1 MKRAEKAERIA
12 IQLED
17 LFPEP
22 PVPLDHTDA
31 FSLLVAVL
39 LSAQCTDDRVNL
51 VTPALFKAG
60 PTPQAMRDLGVEKI
74 LELIRSCGLAP
85 TKAKNIQRL
94 SEILCEKYDGG
105 VPETLEELE
114 ALPGVGHK
122 TAAVVISQFFGVPA
136 FPVDTH
142 IFRLARR
149 WGLSRGKTVEAVEA
163 DLKKLFPPETWRDV
177 HLQIIF
183 FGRKFCPARGHDPD
197 ACPICA
203 WSGVKSVLAAEAKLK
218 PKAAKKK
225 SAKKKSVK
233 KQSANARAG

>member
-1 MKRAEKAERIA
+1 
-12 IQLED
+12 
-17 LFPEP
+17 
-22 PVPLDHTDA
+22 
-31 FSLLVAVL
+31 
-39 LSAQCTDDRVNL
+39 
-51 VTPALFKAG
+51 
-60 PTPQAMRDLGVEKI
+60 MRDLGVEKI

-94 SEILCEKYDGG
+94 SEILCEKYDGA

-203 WSGVKSVLAAEAKLK
+203 WSGVKSVLAAEAKRN
-218 PKAAKKK
+218 PSQPGRSRRK
-225 SAKKKSVK
+225 SLSKR
-233 KQSANARAG
+233 SANARAG